1 MKLILDVPAYYRLKR
16 GQTLADCAAAFGLT
30 PRLLAVY
37 NRLTEEPFFGQVLKI
52 PPAAGDLYT
61 VRGGETRSLLCGS
74 PAVFRQ
80 KNGTDCLYIGQT
92 VLL

>member
-1 MKLILDVPAYYRLKR
+1 MCPHTTVSNGGRRSPTVPQPSAS
-16 GQTLADCAAAFGLT
+16 
-30 PRLLAVY
+30 RLLAVY